1 MGFGIVAV
9 AYIFAL
15 LLTVALIFLVIYH
28 IIAFDELKTD
38 YKNPIDQCRSLNP
51 YGIHAFI
58 TLFFLLTW
66 QVVALFINI
75 PLLIYNIQRYANRPV
90 MSGFGLY
97 HPTTV
102 LTSGELNRAMKEGW
116 VKLAFYILTFFYYL
130 YGMIA
135 TLVSA

>member
-38 YKNPIDQCRSLNP
+38 YKNPIDQCRM
-51 YGIHAFI
+51 
-58 TLFFLLTW
+58 
-66 QVVALFINI
+66 VALFINI

-116 VKLAFYILTFFYYL
+116 VKLAFFILTFFYYL